1 MVVFAEHSSIGQH
14 NMSPD
19 IQPIN
24 LLDYEQLA
32 RDKLSKSVYDYYAG
46 GADDGITLR
55 ENRVAFERL
64 QLLPRVLVD
73 VSQRDISTTLL
84 GKQIPAP
91 IVIAPMALA
100 GMAHPL
106 AEMAIALGA
115 GGIPMTLSTLS
126 STRLEDLAATEATPL
141 WFQLYVYRDRD
152 ITRKLVE
159 RAEAAGYQALVVTV
173 DVAAVGNRERD
184 RRNRFRIPEGVTL
197 KNLEDVSRDKV
208 VDAADNSAIA
218 AYISA
223 QIDPALTWQDIAWL
237 RSITNLPIIIKGIL
251 SPADARLA
259 VEHEVAGI
267 IVSNHGGRQLDTV
280 PAAIE
285 LLPAIVA
292 QVGDHLEIMLD
303 SGIRRG
309 TDILKALALGA
320 KAVMVGRPIMW
331 GVAVSG
337 EAGVRQILE
346 ILRTEFDTALALSG
360 CTRVSD
366 ITPDLIWRPGR
377 HE

>member
-1 MVVFAEHSSIGQH
+1 MSSE
-14 NMSPD
+14 S
-19 IQPIN
+19 QPIN

-55 ENRVAFERL
+55 ENKIAFERL
-64 QLLPRVLVD
+64 QLLPRILVD
-73 VSQRDISTTLL
+73 VSQRDTSTTLL

-115 GGIPMTLSTLS
+115 DGIPMALSTLS
-126 STRLEDLAATEATPL
+126 STRLEDLAATEATPF

-152 ITRKLVE
+152 ITQKLVE

-184 RRNRFRIPEGVTL
+184 RRNQFKIPGGVTL
-197 KNLEDVSRDKV
+197 KNLDDASRDKV
-208 VDAADNSAIA
+208 ADAADNSAIA
-218 AYISA
+218 AYVSA
-223 QIDPALTWQDIAWL
+223 QIDPSLTWQDIDWL
-237 RSITNLPIIIKGIL
+237 RSITKLPVLIKGIL

-259 VEHEVAGI
+259 VEHGAAGI

-280 PAAIE
+280 PAAIDV
-285 LLPAIVA
+285 LPEIAA
-292 QVGDHLEIMLD
+292 EVGDMLEIMLD

-320 KAVMVGRPIMW
+320 KAVMIGRPVMW
-331 GVAVSG
+331 GVAVGG
-337 EAGVRQILE
+337 ESGVRQVLE

-360 CTRVSD
+360 CTAVGD
-366 ITPDLIWRPGR
+366 ITADLIWRPRPHG
-377 HE
+377 